1 MPTQQGSR
9 SAPSQLPHPTPAP
22 SPAPTPTETKRFVG
36 APTTGVPC
44 ILETSIGLLAAVAEP
59 PASAHLRVAEPA
71 RTSARDITLGLSPKL
86 CGVTRTAP
94 HLDMSFLTCKLCHR
108 DTDGRTV
115 YVYMSMGFCSRDC
128 RYGYHLG
135 EVDKNKK
142 RLAGALMGRS
152 KMPRIV
158 TRVDANKATD
168 DEAGEVSCR
177 PTFFTCAETE

>member
-1 MPTQQGSR
+1 MSTQQGSR

-22 SPAPTPTETKRFVG
+22 TPTEMKRFMG
-36 APTTGVPC
+36 APKTGVPC
-44 ILETSIGLLAAVAEP
+44 ILETRVGLLAAVVEP
-59 PASAHLRVAEPA
+59 PASAHLHVAEPA

-86 CGVTRTAP
+86 CVTRTAQP
-94 HLDMSFLTCKLCHR
+94 HLDMSFLTCNLCNR
-108 DTDGRTV
+108 DTNGRTV

-142 RLAGALMGRS
+142 RLAGALMGPS

-158 TRVDANKATD
+158 TRVDASKATD
-168 DEAGEVSCR
+168 DEAGEVSHR
-177 PTFFTCAETE
+177 PTFFTCAENE

>member
-9 SAPSQLPHPTPAP
+9 SAPSQLPHPT
-22 SPAPTPTETKRFVG
+22 PTPTETKRFVG

-44 ILETSIGLLAAVAEP
+44 ILAASVGLLAAVAEP
-59 PASAHLRVAEPA
+59 PAASAHRHLRVAEPA

-86 CGVTRTAP
+86 CVTRTAQP
-94 HLDMSFLTCKLCHR
+94 HLDISFLTCNLCHR

-128 RYGYHLG
+128 RYGYRLG
-135 EVDKNKK
+135 EVDKKKK
-142 RLAGALMGRS
+142 RLAETLVGRS

-158 TRVDANKATD
+158 TRVDASKATD
-168 DEAGEVSCR
+168 DEAGGEVSCR